1 MYCVQLNRTISLHA
15 RVQLLGTGAQFEH
28 QLPDRAGGYPA
39 RDPRLLRRRKVTSH
53 GISRSEAEGGC
64 GRDRDALQKTR
75 ACIRNGLV
83 SHLMHAIERTPKMVK
98 KKTNYCTTM
107 VQGDAQIDCLKL
119 AGYIVWRDDNCNLV
133 DTEWQGRSNPH
144 LCRSLKRVQRTA

>member
-53 GISRSEAEGGC
+53 GISRSEAEGGVWEGSRC
-64 GRDRDALQKTR
+64 FAENPRLYPEWTCFTSHA
-75 ACIRNGLV
+75 RNRT
-83 SHLMHAIERTPKMVK
+83 HAKDGEEK
-98 KKTNYCTTM
+98 N
-107 VQGDAQIDCLKL
+107 KL
-119 AGYIVWRDDNCNLV
+119 LYNDGARR
-133 DTEWQGRSNPH
+133 RSN
-144 LCRSLKRVQRTA
+144 